1 MGYASVPARAFHAL
15 GAVWAHARH
24 VRRAHSGCA
33 RSRLIKRGL
42 EEFKMAEFKQLGV
55 AADHVTRNPAMRR
68 EVLNVHPNAKF
79 HDIQHRMKEDELI
92 EFLRDCDA
100 AIIGFE
106 PVTERVLRALPNLK
120 LISKYGNGCETF
132 DFEAMKR
139 HKVRFGYTW
148 GVNKLAV
155 AELALGFMLMGLR
168 WVMPLN
174 IAMRAGERPGIRNG
188 RFLTGRVVGIH
199 GCGNIGK
206 EVVRLLAAFNC
217 KIRACDIRDYA
228 AFSRQWIVTPVSLD
242 ELPARS
248 EVLTLHLPKTRQTL
262 GLYSREVL
270 GKLQPGCVLVN
281 TCRGGIV
288 DEDALLARLDS
299 GALMAA
305 CFDVFAIEP
314 AQNDRLLRHP
324 NMLAAPH
331 IGASTEETRLILVRA
346 AIKGLT
352 NASVVEPEEFYGV

>member
-1 MGYASVPARAFHAL
+1 MA
-15 GAVWAHARH
+15 
-24 VRRAHSGCA
+24 
-33 RSRLIKRGL
+33 
-42 EEFKMAEFKQLGV
+42 EFKMAEFKQLGV
-55 AADHVTRNPAMRR
+55 AADHVTRNPAMRQ
-68 EVLNVHPNAKF
+68 EVLKVHPNATF
-79 HDIQHRMKEDELI
+79 HDIKHRLNEDELI
-92 EFLRDCDA
+92 EVLKGCDA

-106 PVTERVLRALPNLK
+106 PVTERVLSALPNLK

-139 HKVRFGYTW
+139 HNVRFGYTW

-155 AELALGFMLMGLR
+155 AELTLGFMLMGLR

-174 IAMRAGERPGIRNG
+174 VAMRAGERPGIRNG

-199 GCGNIGK
+199 GCGKIGK
-206 EVVRLLAAFNC
+206 EVVRLLAPFNC
-217 KIRACDIRDYA
+217 KILACDIKDYA
-228 AFSRQWIVTPVSLD
+228 DFYKQWNVTPVSFD
-242 ELPARS
+242 ELAARS

-262 GLYSREVL
+262 GLYSRNVL
-270 GKLQPGCVLVN
+270 ARLQPGCVLVN

-288 DEDALLARLDS
+288 DEDALFERLEA

-324 NMLAAPH
+324 LMLAAPH

-346 AIKGLT
+346 AISGLT
-352 NASVVEPEEFYGV
+352 NNRVVEPEEFYGV

>member
-1 MGYASVPARAFHAL
+1 MAAFN
-15 GAVWAHARH
+15 R
-24 VRRAHSGCA
+24 
-33 RSRLIKRGL
+33 
-42 EEFKMAEFKQLGV
+42 LGV
-55 AADHVTRNPAMRR
+55 SADHITRYPAMRQ
-68 EVLNVHPNAKF
+68 EVLDVHPNAKF
-79 HDIQHRMKEDELI
+79 HDVGHRLNEDELI
-92 EFLRDCDA
+92 GFLKDCDA

-106 PVTERVLRALPNLK
+106 PVTERVLTALPNLK

-139 HKVRFGYTW
+139 HGVRFGYTW
-148 GVNKLAV
+148 GVNRLAV
-155 AELALGFMLMGLR
+155 AELTLGFMLMGLR
-168 WVMPLN
+168 FVMPLN
-174 IAMRAGERPGIRNG
+174 VAMRASERPGTRNG

-206 EVVRLLAAFNC
+206 EVVRLLAPFNC
-217 KIRACDIRDYA
+217 KILACDIKDYA
-228 AFSRQWIVTPVSLD
+228 DFYKQWNVTPVSFDDL
-242 ELPARS
+242 LARS

-270 GKLQPGCVLVN
+270 GKLQKGCVLVN

-288 DEDALLARLDS
+288 DEEALLERLDN

-352 NASVVEPEEFYGV
+352 HAKAVEPEEFYGV